1 MTTSTNR
8 QFERYSMATPTLT
21 HKECYKELNG
31 ATACTSH
38 PSFCSVHPE
47 LQAEVDGLR
56 LAIKH
61 IAERNKELNNDLERV
76 WDYYHNHYDECP
88 ASRDYIGAKICRFSF
103 RPT

>member
-1 MTTSTNR
+1 MNETVKFEQGSLTSV
-8 QFERYSMATPTLT
+8 
-21 HKECYKELNG
+21 
-31 ATACTSH
+31 TACTNH
-38 PSFCSVHPE
+38 PK

-88 ASRDYIGAKICRFSF
+88 ASRDNIVAKICRFIL
-103 RPT
+103 RHT